1 MKQGTISVLFG
12 CHSIIHSVLVM
23 LAWRK
28 LYHAWPKPWQVVCI
42 ILHDIGHWGK
52 DYLDHPEKKKEHWE
66 LGAYVASWFFG
77 LKAYYLTAGHCSHS
91 GYHKSPMYHAD
102 KYSYYIAPTWWLYIN
117 SIVEPK
123 LNRGKP
129 IMVAI
134 REFQKQVKESIDSG
148 EYRESHAMYLER
160 SS

>member
-28 LYHAWPKPWQVVCI
+28 LYHAWPKPWQAVCI
-42 ILHDIGHWGK
+42 LLHDIGHWGTN
-52 DYLDHPEKKKEHWE
+52 YLDNQEKKKQHWI
-66 LGAYVASWFFG
+66 LGADVAGNLFG
-77 LKAYYLTAGHCSHS
+77 IDAYYFTAGHCTHS
-91 GYHKSPMYHAD
+91 ECPESLMYRAD
-102 KYSYYIAPTWWLYIN
+102 KYSYYIAPSWWLYIN
-117 SIVEPK
+117 SIVDPK

-134 REFQKQVKESIDSG
+134 REFQQ
-148 EYRESHAMYLER
+148 
-160 SS
+160 